1 MNDESIAIAGW
12 LLADLV
18 LVLALLFLA
27 LTPGRDATA
36 TTIAA
41 PVILDIGCV
50 FGASAGETSVICT
63 PEIGGG
69 AASSFQWATERGAPV
84 GPSDAAAFE
93 ASFEGVGAV
102 VLTVSNDGG
111 AHRAAFPVLPSPAAT
126 VIATPPI
133 AAPVILDIGCVA
145 DTSDGQTN
153 VTCTPQLGGDAPSSH
168 EWAAER
174 GQHAGSIN
182 EPSFDA
188 WFESAGAVRLTVSNE
203 SGSHSASFPVLPPTP
218 TAVVELASAEV
229 LTDFRFDQIVLRDVQ
244 LGQADWT
251 DIAGGRVRAG
261 LIKSQELIKMTRS
274 AGNGFQ
280 RPQHNPNRPTS
291 SVRSWSRVCASR
303 SSRPSR
309 MSREALTAASRIR
322 STTRSTKASCRSC
335 MPGSTASAC
344 TTSSSTAT
352 PERNGSLTT
361 ATPRSTRDEV
371 RINIFFVRPS
381 DTDKTCQ

>member
-111 AHRAAFPVLPSPAAT
+111 VHRAAFPVLPSPAAT
-126 VIATPPI
+126 VIATPI

-153 VTCTPQLGGDAPSSH
+153 VTCTPQLGGDAPSSY
-168 EWAAER
+168 EWTAER
-174 GQHAGSIN
+174 GLARSYESSERFTASFTRARGGHAHCLERERRST
-182 EPSFDA
+182 A
-188 WFESAGAVRLTVSNE
+188 RT
-203 SGSHSASFPVLPPTP
+203 FPVLPPT
-218 TAVVELASAEV
+218 
-229 LTDFRFDQIVLRDVQ
+229 
-244 LGQADWT
+244 ADR
-251 DIAGGRVRAG
+251 GCRAC
-261 LIKSQELIKMTRS
+261 KR
-274 AGNGFQ
+274 
-280 RPQHNPNRPTS
+280 
-291 SVRSWSRVCASR
+291 
-303 SSRPSR
+303 
-309 MSREALTAASRIR
+309 
-322 STTRSTKASCRSC
+322 
-335 MPGSTASAC
+335 
-344 TTSSSTAT
+344 
-352 PERNGSLTT
+352 
-361 ATPRSTRDEV
+361 
-371 RINIFFVRPS
+371 
-381 DTDKTCQ
+381 

>member
-27 LTPGRDATA
+27 LTPGRDAAA

-41 PVILDIGCV
+41 PVILDIGCALS
-50 FGASAGETSVICT
+50 ASAGETSVICT

-69 AASSFQWATERGAPV
+69 AASSFQWVVARGAPA
-84 GPSDAAAFE
+84 GPSDAATFE
-93 ASFEGVGAV
+93 ASFEGAGAV
-102 VLTVSNDGG
+102 GLTVSNDGG
-111 AHRAAFPVLPSPAAT
+111 VHRATFPVLPSPTAM
-126 VIATPPI
+126 PI

-174 GQHAGSIN
+174 GQPAGSIN

-188 WFESAGAVRLTVSNE
+188 WFESAGAVRLTVANE
-203 SGSHSASFPVLPPTP
+203 SGAHSAAFPVLPPIP

-261 LIKSQELIKMTRS
+261 LIKSQEDESLGREWFSTPSTQPEPADFLRAKLEQGLRIALVETFSHEPGGAHRS
-274 AGNGFQ
+274 LSRQVNDAFYEGLLRALYAGGDGVGVHDVFVDCDA
-280 RPQHNPNRPTS
+280 RTKWFVDYRD
-291 SVRSWSRVCASR
+291 
-303 SSRPSR
+303 
-309 MSREALTAASRIR
+309 
-322 STTRSTKASCRSC
+322 TTFD
-335 MPGSTASAC
+335 
-344 TTSSSTAT
+344 
-352 PERNGSLTT
+352 E
-361 ATPRSTRDEV
+361 DEV

-381 DTDKTCQ
+381 DTEKTCQ

>member
-41 PVILDIGCV
+41 PVILDIGCALS
-50 FGASAGETSVICT
+50 ASAGETSVICT

-168 EWAAER
+168 AWAAER

-182 EPSFDA
+182 EPSFEA

-261 LIKSQELIKMTRS
+261 LIKSQEDDSLGREWLSTPSTQPEPADFLRAKLEQGLRIALVETFSHEPGGAHRS
-274 AGNGFQ
+274 LSHQVNDAFYEGLLQELYAGEHGVGVHDFFVDCDA
-280 RPQHNPNRPTS
+280 RTKWFVDYRD
-291 SVRSWSRVCASR
+291 
-303 SSRPSR
+303 
-309 MSREALTAASRIR
+309 
-322 STTRSTKASCRSC
+322 TTFDA
-335 MPGSTASAC
+335 
-344 TTSSSTAT
+344 
-352 PERNGSLTT
+352 N
-361 ATPRSTRDEV
+361 EV